1 MTSKAR
7 DNATVAG
14 IGVAACAACC
24 AGPILGVF
32 AALGLGAVAGTLLF
46 GMVGLIIAGAISA
59 VVVRQRRRR
68 PKPCV
73 TPSEPTA
80 TAVTMSATRPG

>member
-14 IGVAACAACC
+14 IGVA

-68 PKPCV
+68 PQPCV